1 LPTTT
6 KGFWTEWFVEASDQ
20 VRYGDAEFTFERE
33 VAVLEKL
40 EASTAVP
47 LLPVTRLKIAI
58 AGLHTK

>member
-1 LPTTT
+1 LRAPL
-6 KGFWTEWFVEASDQ
+6 
-20 VRYGDAEFTFERE
+20 FERE

-47 LLPVTRLKIAI
+47 LLPVTTLKIAI

>member
-1 LPTTT
+1 
-6 KGFWTEWFVEASDQ
+6 VIA
-20 VRYGDAEFTFERE
+20 DATLRARE

-47 LLPVTRLKIAI
+47 LLPVTTLKIAT

>member
-1 LPTTT
+1 LRAPL
-6 KGFWTEWFVEASDQ
+6 
-20 VRYGDAEFTFERE
+20 FERE